1 MSFKFQLENRYL
13 KIKSYGTLHE
23 DNGLSLDLTLRVEKN
38 LKVKP

>member
-1 MSFKFQLENRYL
+1 MLGFKFQLETRCL

-23 DNGLSLDLTLRVEKN
+23 DKSLSIDLTLSVEN